1 MYQYFDIRYIIIVLF
16 IQKTKFYQ
24 FLNSKT
30 MKKNFLI
37 FTLCFLIEIFL
48 IGQLLLTS
56 SSNALLKDYMK
67 LGAIILNIT
76 VFIWVSTVFR
86 EYFSTNTP
94 IKSIFALIIVI
105 IANLFFGIYQEN
117 YFYVNLILIGTLFQI
132 FFKKE

>member
-1 MYQYFDIRYIIIVLF
+1 
-16 IQKTKFYQ
+16 
-24 FLNSKT
+24 
-30 MKKNFLI
+30 MKKNLLI

-76 VFIWVSTVFR
+76 VFIWISTVFR
-86 EYFSTNTP
+86 EYFSTNAP

-117 YFYVNLILIGTLFQI
+117 YFYVNLILLGTLFQI
-132 FFKKE
+132 FLKKE